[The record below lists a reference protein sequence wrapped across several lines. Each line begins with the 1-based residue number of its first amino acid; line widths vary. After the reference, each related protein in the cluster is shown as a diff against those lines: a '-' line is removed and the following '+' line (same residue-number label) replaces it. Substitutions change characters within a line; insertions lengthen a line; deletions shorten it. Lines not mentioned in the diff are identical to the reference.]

1 MESQGQGQHQ
11 EGKRNFNKKKW
22 RETQYSHKQRVNLAD
37 VNNNGMGEQ
46 KKRSREKKVQ
56 KNAEER

>member
-22 RETQYSHKQRVNLAD
+22 RETQYSHKQRGMLYMLCLNL
-37 VNNNGMGEQ
+37 GFI
-46 KKRSREKKVQ
+46 R
-56 KNAEER
+56 